1 MTDLEIKA
9 FSNEVKLR
17 KFINS
22 SKRTAKG
29 NYSDR
34 KKIIMGDNL
43 GHQNEEITMGRV
55 DRWVDG

>member
-1 MTDLEIKA
+1 MTDHEIKA

-29 NYSDR
+29 NCSDR

-43 GHQNEEITMGRV
+43 EHQNEEIQWKG
-55 DRWVDG
+55 